1 MNNPELY
8 RLFRAVAEKGSFSA
22 AAKALYVSQPA
33 VSQGIRQLEES
44 LGVLLFVRR
53 PKGVTLTTEG
63 QLLLPY
69 VQRSLALLEAGEQK
83 ISDLK
88 QLLIG
93 ELRIG
98 AEQTFCHRIL
108 LPHLER
114 FRNRY
119 PGIRLRI
126 LQRGAEET
134 EKMLRAG
141 ELDVAFL
148 SRSEQMEEIPG
159 IVSLPLLQIRDVFVA
174 GKKFEFLRR
183 SQMNNETLNQY
194 PLVIPEEMCESR
206 KYLDRIFARRGV
218 TLRPEMELGSH
229 DLLVTFAK
237 LGLGIA
243 CVTKEYLLEEDDLFE
258 LPLAEKIPART
269 VCLAWNQK
277 QEISFVTEAF
287 VSWCKEGFDLEN
299 E

>member
-1 MNNPELY
+1 M
-8 RLFRAVAEKGSFSA
+8 
-22 AAKALYVSQPA
+22 
-33 VSQGIRQLEES
+33 
-44 LGVLLFVRR
+44 
-53 PKGVTLTTEG
+53 
-63 QLLLPY
+63 
-69 VQRSLALLEAGEQK
+69 
-83 ISDLK
+83 
-88 QLLIG
+88 
-93 ELRIG
+93 
-98 AEQTFCHRIL
+98 
-108 LPHLER
+108 
-114 FRNRY
+114 
-119 PGIRLRI
+119 
-126 LQRGAEET
+126 
-134 EKMLRAG
+134 
-141 ELDVAFL
+141 AFL
-148 SRSEQMEEIPG
+148 SRSEQMEVIPG

-287 VSWCKEGFDLEN
+287 VSWCKESFDLEN